1 MITKEQKQIVL
12 KYVDASYYDQ
22 DKIIKYLGMHDI
34 VGNEIFAYC
43 DRRTLR
49 DDRPSYSAWLDDE
62 YGYIPLSV
70 SDFAKRI
77 PFYFL
82 YKRPEIYGSRQYGN
96 TGLYIFGKLR
106 KKRYRKHIH

>member
-22 DKIIKYLGMHDI
+22 EKIIKYLGMHDI

-43 DRRTLR
+43 DRRTLH
-49 DDRPSYSAWLDDE
+49 DDRPSYSIWLDDE

-70 SDFAKRI
+70 SDFVKRI
-77 PFYFL
+77 PFYFYTKDPKSSCYNIDTKGW
-82 YKRPEIYGSRQYGN
+82 YKI
-96 TGLYIFGKLR
+96 
-106 KKRYRKHIH
+106 